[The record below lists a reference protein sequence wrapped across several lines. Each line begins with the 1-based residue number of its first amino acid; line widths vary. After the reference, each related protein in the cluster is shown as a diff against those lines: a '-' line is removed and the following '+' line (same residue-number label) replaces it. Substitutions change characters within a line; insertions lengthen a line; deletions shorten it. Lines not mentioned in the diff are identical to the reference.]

1 VDERGLTA
9 PLFRTTTQETGCR
22 DLTPASRRVGSISV
36 QAACQPKWL
45 ATLEGEEAM
54 REIITL
60 QCPVCKNRNYSTTK
74 NKKTTTGR
82 LEFSKFCNTCRKHT
96 DHKET
101 K

>member
-1 VDERGLTA
+1 MRAPQALRRGVSWD
-9 PLFRTTTQETGCR
+9 RCIN
-22 DLTPASRRVGSISV
+22 PADV
-36 QAACQPKWL
+36 ACQPMWL
-45 ATLEGEEAM
+45 AIQERKYTV

-60 QCPVCKNRNYSTTK
+60 QCPECKNRNYSTTK

>member
-1 VDERGLTA
+1 MQGPYALRRGVSDESLSGCCL
-9 PLFRTTTQETGCR
+9 PVEVTGHTR
-22 DLTPASRRVGSISV
+22 
-36 QAACQPKWL
+36 
-45 ATLEGEEAM
+45 EEVFM

-60 QCPVCKNRNYSTTK
+60 QCPECKNRNYSTTK

>member
-1 VDERGLTA
+1 MQGTISPV
-9 PLFRTTTQETGCR
+9 
-22 DLTPASRRVGSISV
+22 SRRVKY
-36 QAACQPKWL
+36 ATACQPKWL
-45 ATLEGEEAM
+45 ATIEEEITM

-60 QCPVCKNRNYSTTK
+60 QCPDCKNRNYSTTK